1 MTRPAFLA
9 AFAGLGLAAGAA
21 LLLAG
26 GPGAAPASAAAPPAP
41 RVDVPPSSRTQVAV
55 LAGGC
60 FWGMEG
66 VFEHV
71 KGVRDVVSGY
81 AGGRAGDARY
91 EKVGSEQTG
100 HAESVR
106 IVFDPRQVS
115 YGQLLRI
122 YFASHDPTQ
131 LNRQTPDSGPSYR
144 SAIFPQNEAQRR
156 AATAYVAQL
165 NASHAF
171 ARPIATSIETGA
183 FYPAEAYHQ
192 DFERLHPDHPY
203 IRRWDAPK
211 LAALKA
217 NFPTYWRG

>member
-1 MTRPAFLA
+1 MTQRILFAALA
-9 AFAGLGLAAGAA
+9 GATGLGAA
-21 LLLAG
+21 LLL
-26 GPGAAPASAAAPPAP
+26 GPAEATVPPPP
-41 RVDVPPSSRTQVAV
+41 RLDVPAARGNQVAV

-71 KGVRDVVSGY
+71 KGVQNVVSGY
-81 AGGRAGDARY
+81 AGGRAADASY
-91 EKVGSEQTG
+91 EKVGSETTG

-106 IVFDPRQVS
+106 IVFDPKMVS

-144 SAIFPQNEAQRR
+144 SAVFPQNEAQRR
-156 AATAYVAQL
+156 AATAYIAQL

-171 ARPIATSIETGA
+171 GAPVVTRVETGA
-183 FYPAEAYHQ
+183 FYPAESYHQ
-192 DFERLHPDHPY
+192 DFERRHPDHPY
-203 IRRWDAPK
+203 IRRWDLPK

-217 NFPTYWRG
+217 NFPNLYRG

>member
-1 MTRPAFLA
+1 MTQRILFA
-9 AFAGLGLAAGAA
+9 ALAGAA
-21 LLLAG
+21 CLGATLLF
-26 GPGAAPASAAAPPAP
+26 GPAQATVPPPAKI
-41 RVDVPPSSRTQVAV
+41 DVPAARGNQVAV

-71 KGVRDVVSGY
+71 KGVRNVVSGY
-81 AGGRAGDARY
+81 AGGRAADASY
-91 EKVGSEQTG
+91 EKVGSETTG

-106 IVFDPRQVS
+106 IVFDPNVVS

-165 NASHAF
+165 NASRAF
-171 ARPIATSIETGA
+171 GAPVVTKVETGV
-183 FYPAEAYHQ
+183 FYPAESYHQ

-203 IRRWDAPK
+203 IRRWDLPK

-217 NFPTYWRG
+217 NFPNLYRG